1 MNFAK
6 PLKRRKSRKEPRVES
21 SCQKITVA
29 FVDEHGKATPGS
41 DVEMVITPTPI
52 DDAVFGSQSAIQEKK
67 SSSNNKNKKIS

>member
-1 MNFAK
+1 
-6 PLKRRKSRKEPRVES
+6 
-21 SCQKITVA
+21 VA

-67 SSSNNKNKKIS
+67 ARQTTRTKKSPDVKSVRRI